1 MKFRTVVFAILLC
14 LTASRLLGQ
23 AGAAT
28 GSETP
33 ATAEDIRKLF
43 DVMQIRNQMK
53 LIMQQVSQQIRS
65 MEHEQIKKSERSVSE
80 EDIAKIDAIS
90 DEVLKGISVEGL
102 LDDMIP
108 VYQKHLNKSDVNAMV
123 GFYSTPTGQKILK
136 EMPAMTTEG
145 MQAMQPHLRQMM
157 ADGKGTVAGE
167 ETRPYG
173 QARYR
178 EELKRGCVVPGRLQ
192 RSVA

>member
-28 GSETP
+28 VSEIP
-33 ATAEDIRKLF
+33 ATPEDIRKLF

-157 ADGKGTVAGE
+157 ADANSQIEKMVKEQLQEKKQDHTVKPD
-167 ETRPYG
+167 TV
-173 QARYR
+173 
-178 EELKRGCVVPGRLQ
+178 KN
-192 RSVA
+192 